1 MREKTALFGA
11 GSFGKVH
18 AKDPA
23 DLNGKPMDGY
33 LRMFIGF
40 WSD

>member
-1 MREKTALFGA
+1 MAEKTALFGV

-23 DLNGKPMDGY
+23 DLNGKLMDRHLLY
-33 LRMFIGF
+33 VYRVLR
-40 WSD
+40 